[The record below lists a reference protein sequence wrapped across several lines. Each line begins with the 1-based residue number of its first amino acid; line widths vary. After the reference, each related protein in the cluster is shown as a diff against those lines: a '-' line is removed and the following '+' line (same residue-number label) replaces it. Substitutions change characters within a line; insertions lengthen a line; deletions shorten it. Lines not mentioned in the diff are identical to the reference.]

1 MQNERVMTHF
11 LRNAACNIC
20 VTPISTA
27 VGAEGQCHRIKGRP
41 NESAK
46 IYNHP
51 IPDDLVDRLPYEINN
66 PPTTIER
73 QVAWP
78 KDIVEDGCDRV
89 VGYLQTHFPPAY
101 VPFTDICSPTI
112 RPRWAT
118 GPVLRQCAHE
128 AAHIL
133 AELHAYGYL
142 FPDIHADQ
150 FLIAKGRSAVLID
163 AASCQFTDGA
173 TLFPCNRVR
182 EEYQAP
188 ELLDNQNWAE
198 VADRRDEYTDAWSL
212 AVLVFQLAMGCH
224 PFDSVYRGQGPIPS
238 RVERIKRGLFPF
250 DQQCQECQPP
260 PDAPVY
266 RHVAQELRDLFHRCF
281 VDGHLEANRTRRPTA
296 AEWADTLRHCPK
308 LATAPSHAPMPQ
320 ARYGTPS
327 WQSTVT
333 ALGRTVADWVA
344 RVFRTARPTGMQAV
358 IACLLLLAGIVATDY
373 FRADSNSSPDPV
385 PHDLEVL
392 DIPPIYRS
400 LPNRDPFSPDVEP
413 ILKRIRA
420 RIAPTQK
427 EPDR

>member
-1 MQNERVMTHF
+1 MTHF
-11 LRNAACNIC
+11 LRNAARNIC
-20 VTPISTA
+20 ATPISTA
-27 VGAEGQCHRIKGRP
+27 VGGEGQWHRIKGRP

-51 IPDDLVDRLPYEINN
+51 IPDDLEARLSYEINN

-73 QVAWP
+73 QIAWP

-101 VPFTDICSPTI
+101 IHFTDVYSPTI

-118 GPVLRQCAHE
+118 GPVLRQCAYE

-182 EEYQAP
+182 AEYQAP

-224 PFDSVYRGQGPIPS
+224 PFDGVYRGQGPIPS
-238 RVERIKRGLFPF
+238 RVERIKQGLFPF
-250 DQQCQECQPP
+250 DPQCRECQPP
-260 PDAPVY
+260 SGAPAY
-266 RHVAQELRDLFHRCF
+266 RHVTQDLRDLFHRCF

-296 AEWADTLRHCPK
+296 VEWADTLRHCPE
-308 LATAPSHAPMPQ
+308 LATATSHAPMPQ
-320 ARYGTPS
+320 ARYATPS
-327 WQSTVT
+327 SQSTVT
-333 ALGRTVADWVA
+333 ALARTVADWVA
-344 RVFRTARPTGMQAV
+344 RFFRASRPTGKQAAV
-358 IACLLLLAGIVATDY
+358 ACLLLLAAMAATDY
-373 FRADSNSSPDPV
+373 FRADSSSSTDPV
-385 PHDLEVL
+385 PHDLEALNV
-392 DIPPIYRS
+392 PPTYQR
-400 LPNRDPFSPDVEP
+400 LPNCDPFNPADYP
-413 ILKRIRA
+413 QFQTTRG
-420 RIAPTQK
+420 
-427 EPDR
+427 